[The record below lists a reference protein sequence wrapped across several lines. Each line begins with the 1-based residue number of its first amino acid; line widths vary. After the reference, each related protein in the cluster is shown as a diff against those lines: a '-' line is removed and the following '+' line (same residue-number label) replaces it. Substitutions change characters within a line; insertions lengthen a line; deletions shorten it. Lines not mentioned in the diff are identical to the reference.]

1 MGSRRPVPPEKRG
14 PQAGPVRTDGPDSSL
29 PTLRVAFIG
38 LGAMGLPMARR
49 IRDRGIQVEGYHP
62 LERRARDLCAAGI
75 PTLTDLRSVVQS
87 ATVVATML
95 PGPREV
101 RQVLSGP
108 GGVLALARP
117 GTVVVDF
124 STVGP
129 EVAVEHFSQGALRGI
144 DVLDAPVSGGVK
156 GAADGTLAVMV
167 GGAQAA
173 LEAVRPVL
181 GAVARQVE
189 WVGDAGAGQVVKEA
203 NQLVVAGTLSV
214 LAEAIA
220 LLEAG
225 HIDLD
230 TGLRLLSSGQAAS
243 TILLRKAPMFLTGD
257 FSPQF
262 RLALMAKDL
271 ELVRYSAAA
280 AQLRLPLAEHCART
294 FASAVAAGDGDL
306 DCAAVIKQVAEG
318 AHAEPGAPHR

>member
-1 MGSRRPVPPEKRG
+1 M
-14 PQAGPVRTDGPDSSL
+14 RTDGPDSSL

-62 LERRARDLCAAGI
+62 LERRARDLSAAGI
-75 PTLTDLRSVVQS
+75 PTRTDLRSVVQP

-108 GGVLALARP
+108 GGVLSLARS

-129 EVAVEHFSQGALRGI
+129 EVAVEHSRDGALRGI
-144 DVLDAPVSGGVK
+144 QVLDAPVSGGVK
-156 GAADGTLAVMV
+156 GAIEGTLVVMV
-167 GGAQAA
+167 GGAPAA
-173 LEAVRPVL
+173 LEAARPVL
-181 GAVARQVE
+181 EALARQVE
-189 WVGDAGAGQVVKEA
+189 WVGDSGAGQVVKEA

-220 LLEAG
+220 LLRAG
-225 HIDLD
+225 NVDLE
-230 TGLRLLSSGQAAS
+230 TGLRLLSAGQAGS
-243 TILLRKAPMFLTGD
+243 TILLRKTPMFVTGD

-262 RLALMAKDL
+262 KLALMAKDL
-271 ELVRYSAAA
+271 GLVRTSAEAVG
-280 AQLRLPLAEHCART
+280 LRLPLAEHCART
-294 FASAVAAGDGDL
+294 FASAAAAGYRDL
-306 DCAAVIKQVAEG
+306 DCAAVIKQVPENARW
-318 AHAEPGAPHR
+318 EPGAPGR